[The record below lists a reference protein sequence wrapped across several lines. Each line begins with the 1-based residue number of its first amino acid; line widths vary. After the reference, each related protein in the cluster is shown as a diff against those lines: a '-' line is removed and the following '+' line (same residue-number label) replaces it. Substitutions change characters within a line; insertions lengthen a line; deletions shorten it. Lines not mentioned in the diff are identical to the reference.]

1 MIQKIIKEKKVILIV
16 SIILFLILMSIF
28 LKKEEEQ
35 IMEEPIM
42 EIQEEVQKSE
52 TIQVDI
58 KGAVK
63 TPGVYEMNTDSRV
76 QDLILKSGGLLE
88 NAYVN
93 TINLSKKLEDE
104 MVVIIYTNEEINT
117 FLEEETRIMK
127 QENTCVCP
135 KVENNVCIKEA
146 TTNKPTANKEDNATK
161 KVSLNNGT
169 KEDFETL
176 SGIGSSKANAI
187 IEYRNEHGKFNTI
200 EEIKNVSG
208 IGDAT
213 FEKIKENLTL

>member
-1 MIQKIIKEKKVILIV
+1 MILKIRKEKKALLII
-16 SIILFLILMSIF
+16 SIILFLFLMNFFFHSEKEQIIEEAIVE
-28 LKKEEEQ
+28 KEE
-35 IMEEPIM
+35 IF
-42 EIQEEVQKSE
+42 KNK

-63 TPGVYEMNTDSRV
+63 TPGVYEMDTNSRV